1 MNQNQIIK
9 LPFGEIIKRSFLYP
23 LVNIKTVLK
32 ISAIWFLL
40 LIYEIANGYPG
51 ICNFTEQCYNPLAD
65 NVSLLLLSFASVSIA
80 VAFSRNVILK
90 IIPDR
95 IKFSFG
101 KREWKYLGYNL
112 LILLMVFVPSMI
124 LLLLVELLGLHET
137 SGLVG
142 LIVLIITIICARF
155 YLVLPATAVN
165 NDQITLKESFRI
177 MKGNA
182 NKIFWG
188 QILLMLPIAFV
199 LFLVALIYVSLNT
212 DAFVVKFIFSAI
224 VMFLSFFDTCVK
236 ACFYS
241 HIYQYVMYMQ
251 KNGGKKVEAVAAKET
266 SAEPVESAKKK
277 TVVKK
282 KVSAAKK
289 TTSKSVSEKKEKVKK
304 ETKKTV
310 DKKVKKP
317 AEKKAPSKKKTVSK

>member
-32 ISAIWFLL
+32 VSAIWFLL

-90 IIPDR
+90 IVPDKL
-95 IKFSFG
+95 KFSFG

-124 LLLLVELLGLHET
+124 LLLLIELLGLYET

-142 LIVLIITIICARF
+142 LIVLAITIICARF

-165 NDQITLKESFRI
+165 NNQITLKESFRI

-199 LFLVALIYVSLNT
+199 LFIVALIYVSLNT

-241 HIYQYVMYMQ
+241 HIYQYVMYTQ
-251 KNGGKKVEAVAAKET
+251 KNGTKKSAAVVKKEISVEPTKPVKEKSVAKKKTPVKKAATPKPAQEKLKSEVKKTIKKAVKKTTEKKA
-266 SAEPVESAKKK
+266 PAKKK
-277 TVVKK
+277 TV
-282 KVSAAKK
+282 
-289 TTSKSVSEKKEKVKK
+289 SE
-304 ETKKTV
+304 
-310 DKKVKKP
+310 
-317 AEKKAPSKKKTVSK
+317 

>member
-1 MNQNQIIK
+1 MNQNQVIK
-9 LPFGEIIKRSFLYP
+9 LPFWEIVKRSFLYP
-23 LVNIKTVLK
+23 LVNVKTVLK
-32 ISAIWFLL
+32 VSAIWFLL

-51 ICNFTEQCYNPLAD
+51 ICNFTDQCYNPLAD
-65 NVSLLLLSFASVSIA
+65 NISLLLLSFASVSIA

-90 IIPDR
+90 VVPDR

-112 LILLMVFVPSMI
+112 LILLMVFIPSII
-124 LLLLVELLGLHET
+124 LLLMIELLGLQGT
-137 SGLVG
+137 SGLIG
-142 LIVLIITIICARF
+142 LIALVITIICARF

-165 NDQITLKESFRI
+165 NSQITLKEAFRL

-199 LFLVALIYVSLNT
+199 LFLIALIYVSLNT
-212 DAFVVKFIFSAI
+212 NAFVVKLIFSAI

-241 HIYQYVMYMQ
+241 HIYQYVMYTQ
-251 KNGGKKVEAVAAKET
+251 KNGGKKAASAVKKEVLPKEEPLPSEVKAAEKKKAPVKKTAAAK
-266 SAEPVESAKKK
+266 SSPKK
-277 TVVKK
+277 TVKADVKK
-282 KVSAAKK
+282 TVKKAVKK
-289 TTSKSVSEKKEKVKK
+289 TTEKKTP
-304 ETKKTV
+304 TKK
-310 DKKVKKP
+310 
-317 AEKKAPSKKKTVSK
+317 KAASE